1 MKNFLARVSLAAA
14 LSFAVGSA
22 FFMSGCTQEK
32 LKVDDPGTH
41 EQIER
46 AILEIER
53 ETMAA
58 IEKKDAEALS
68 RLLAEDFVH
77 RTPEGE
83 ELSKDAFLKNIA
95 SIPFEILSVRGEA
108 LKVSSFGET
117 AVLTGVQKATV
128 RAGDGKEEVGRGAF
142 TDVFVRRGGRWL
154 MVLAYSVELPAAQ
167 PEEEAAK

>member
-1 MKNFLARVSLAAA
+1 MARVTLAAT
-14 LSFAVGSA
+14 LSAVVVPAGPV
-22 FFMSGCTQEK
+22 SGCSQEK
-32 LKVDDPGTH
+32 VKVDSPGTH
-41 EQIER
+41 EQVER
-46 AILEIER
+46 EILGIER
-53 ETMAA
+53 EIMAA

-68 RLLAEDFVH
+68 RLLAGDFVH

-95 SIPFEILSVRGEA
+95 SIPFEILSVRGEG

-128 RAGDGKEEVGRGAF
+128 RNDDGGEEVGRGAF

-154 MVLAYSVELPAAQ
+154 LVLAYSVELPAAP
-167 PEEEAAK
+167 PEGEAAK